1 MDNQVAKNMS
11 LGDHT
16 LKELKVLGH
25 PYAAKH
31 GPRGIPIHDP
41 YWQVHKRSGEL
52 VASKE
57 RGTTDANL
65 MLGKLRAGAF
75 VKLDESKAE
84 HAKYIVFGTSKMIPR
99 PLLIGSVN
107 QIKNKAF
114 KVIKNN
120 LRDLTMRFV
129 AR

>member
-11 LGDHT
+11 LERPS
-16 LKELKVLGH
+16 LKELKALGH
-25 PYAAKH
+25 PYAKRH

-52 VASKE
+52 MRSKE
-57 RGTTDANL
+57 RGTTKANIT
-65 MLGKLRAGAF
+65 LGKLQASAF
-75 VKLDESKAE
+75 VELDDGKAE
-84 HAKYIVFGTSKMIPR
+84 HAKYIIFGTSKMIPR

-120 LRDLTMRFV
+120 LKDLTMRFV